1 MRRAHVLPTA
11 DADGPNGTDLEIAEA
26 FDGRTRTVADLRGQV
41 VTEGFDLAR
50 RGTPNRRVRGTVL
63 AGEPEATMIAWRLAA
78 AAAGFAHWT
87 LRPLAER
94 AVTREIVESVR
105 HETVRRTL
113 KKTA

>member
-1 MRRAHVLPTA
+1 MPTTSLVRRTDAERETLNRLIQNPTRR
-11 DADGPNGTDLEIAEA
+11 L
-26 FDGRTRTVADLRGQV
+26 VADLRGQV

-50 RGTPNRRVRGTVL
+50 RGTPNRRVRGTVR